1 MHIRNFALFAV
12 LCLPLASCSST
23 SDARSGGAAAGPGGA
38 GGRGG
43 RGGGGAVPVVTTQV
57 QQKPMLVTLPA
68 VGSGE
73 AMTTVLIRAQVT
85 GQLSAIHFAEGQDV
99 EKGQRLFTLDARPF
113 QAALQQAEAVLARD
127 EATLAN
133 TKVQQVR
140 LESLF
145 SRGII
150 SKDSFDTQT
159 ASVAAQ
165 TATVAAD
172 RAAVETARLNIQF
185 TEIKAPVSGRTG
197 SLNVHLGDL
206 VRSSDTT
213 PLIVI
218 NQISPIYVTF
228 SVPGRFLGD
237 IRRYQTMHPLQ
248 VTATVPGAVDAS
260 PAAQSTAVGV
270 PGAPGADLGTVSFI
284 DNAVDTTTGTIKL
297 KATFPN
303 SERHLWPGAF
313 VRVTLQLSTE
323 ASALVVPAKAVQASQ
338 DGQYVYVVKADRTVE
353 MHPVVVSRQQGD
365 EMVIA
370 QGVNAG
376 DVVVTDG
383 HLRLV
388 PGAAVVD
395 RGDAAGG
402 GAEGARGTGTPTGG
416 QRTGAR
422 GGRS

>member
-1 MHIRNFALFAV
+1 M
-12 LCLPLASCSST
+12 P
-23 SDARSGGAAAGPGGA
+23 
-38 GGRGG
+38 
-43 RGGGGAVPVVTTQV
+43 
-57 QQKPMLVTLPA
+57 VTLPA

-73 AMTTVLIRAQVT
+73 AMNAAQIRAQVT
-85 GQLSAIHFAEGQDV
+85 GQLVAIHFTEGQDV
-99 EKGQRLFTLDARPF
+99 EKGQRLFSLDARPY

-133 TKVQQVR
+133 SRLQQSR

-145 SRGII
+145 KRGII
-150 SKDSFDTQT
+150 SKDAYDTQT
-159 ASVAAQ
+159 ATASAQ
-165 TATVAAD
+165 TATVDAD
-172 RAAVETARLNIQF
+172 KAAVETARLNIQF
-185 TEIKAPVSGRTG
+185 TEIKAPISGRTG
-197 SLNVHLGDL
+197 GLNAHVGDM
-206 VRSSDTT
+206 VRSSDAT

-218 NQISPIYVTF
+218 NQMSPMYVTF

-237 IRRYQTMHPLQ
+237 IRRYQAKQPLQ
-248 VTATVPGAVDAS
+248 VTATIPGAADAAPS
-260 PAAQSTAVGV
+260 AQAAAVVV
-270 PGAPGADLGTVSFI
+270 PGAPGADVGTVSFI

-323 ASALVVPAKAVQASQ
+323 TSALVVPAKAVQASQ

-388 PGAAVVD
+388 PGATVTD

-402 GAEGARGTGTPTGG
+402 GAAGGRGAGAPTGG